1 MCHARCWQHE
11 YQETYW
17 AVYEH
22 CFHHLTPA
30 LQGAGS
36 KSTMKPNKRTVPSSF
51 VEVVDC
57 LCDTILSYQ
66 GSQAAEDLADLVDT
80 PAGGS

>member
-1 MCHARCWQHE
+1 MQI
-11 YQETYW
+11 
-17 AVYEH
+17 
-22 CFHHLTPA
+22 
-30 LQGAGS
+30 AGS

-80 PAGGS
+80 PAGGF